1 MADSELENVV
11 AEPHPEDERVAR
23 VLLDRPAVNNTLNLD
38 TLLDLG
44 QAFADADRDPD
55 TQAILLGATDDP
67 FCSGADLDELTDLAF
82 EEGSRWLTAYLE
94 TIDVLRETGKPVVAA
109 VGGTCVAGGN
119 ELVMGCD
126 LIVASESARFGQPE
140 VGVGSTAA
148 GGGLQMLPLVVGEKR
163 AREMLLTGRLLDADE
178 AERYGLVN
186 RVVPDG
192 AVEDRALDLVQEI
205 LDTKSPQAYRA
216 MKAVLSG
223 WTNLAMLQREMARD
237 MTARVWDSP
246 EFRERA
252 AAFAAR
258 EEFDPRPFTGA
269 RPPGRED

>member
-1 MADSELENVV
+1 MPDEFDTVV

-23 VLLDRPAVNNTLNLD
+23 VLIDRPSANNTLDLA

-44 QAFADADRDPD
+44 QAFTDADRDPD
-55 TQAILLGATDDP
+55 TQAILLGSTADP
-67 FCSGADLDELTDLAF
+67 FCSGAELAELRDMAF

-126 LIVASESARFGQPE
+126 LIVAGESARFGQPE

-163 AREMLLTGRLLDADE
+163 ARELLLTGRLLEAAE
-178 AERYGLVN
+178 AERFGLVN
-186 RVVPDG
+186 RVVPDD
-192 AVEDRALDLVQEI
+192 AVEERALALLQEI
-205 LDTKSPQAYRA
+205 VDTKSPQAYRA
-216 MKAVLSG
+216 MKAVMSG

-252 AAFAAR
+252 DAFLAR
-258 EEFDPRPFTGA
+258 EEPDARPFTGA
-269 RPPGRED
+269 RPPERE